1 MSNEANKKNADQ
13 LKYIIGL
20 VVSITALF
28 VSASTSYFANE
39 NLKTA
44 QQHNK
49 LSVEPLLRVTP
60 MMAGDT
66 GKNGLFVS
74 NMGLG
79 PAIVKNFSVVAND
92 TMYDGF
98 SEDHWPTILQSMGIN
113 PACFATGWPNLDSVV
128 RPREEPLPLLYLSKV
143 DSVCMPEMVKLVGGK
158 EIMIKFEYQTIY
170 QERREETSTSKIK
183 SKSIDALYQRITGQ
197 SN

>member
-1 MSNEANKKNADQ
+1 MSNETSKKNADQ

-44 QQHNK
+44 QLHNK

-79 PAIVKNFSVVAND
+79 PAIVKNFSVVANG

-98 SEDHWPTILQSMGIN
+98 SEDHWPTILQNMGIN